1 MFSILV
7 FAIVDDTKNQ
17 SLGMLLFVIVLLR
30 HRTALSGLSNQETAD
45 LRATKCLGALGL
57 IGSESIS
64 RPSLWWNLTIWT
76 TLVTTNKL
84 VHSKDQILVGAST
97 CYWSSAYFLVVVTRK
112 AVYSRICFA
121 DQSKVGAS
129 MKISSVINRCRRE
142 ISKLVLIR

>member
-64 RPSLWWNLTIWT
+64 RPSL
-76 TLVTTNKL
+76 
-84 VHSKDQILVGAST
+84 
-97 CYWSSAYFLVVVTRK
+97 
-112 AVYSRICFA
+112 
-121 DQSKVGAS
+121 
-129 MKISSVINRCRRE
+129 
-142 ISKLVLIR
+142 